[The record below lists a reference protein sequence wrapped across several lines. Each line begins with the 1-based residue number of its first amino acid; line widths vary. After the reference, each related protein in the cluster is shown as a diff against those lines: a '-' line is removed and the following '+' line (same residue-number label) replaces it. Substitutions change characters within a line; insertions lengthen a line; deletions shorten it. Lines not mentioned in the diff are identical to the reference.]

1 MRQLIALVIVAGCGS
16 RAAPIAPASEAD
28 VPDLPVSVEWKVEQG
43 EEDRVEV
50 SIVVDSTTLQV
61 GPLIASTE
69 HEPGTPATCAL
80 RAANPTRTE
89 IVCGD
94 ANSYAAELGEG
105 VLVISFVGEQKA
117 VVKRV
122 PVNGNRL
129 AVKPLRLPL
138 EQKPKPS
145 DG

>member
-1 MRQLIALVIVAGCGS
+1 MRSLIVALAIAGCGS
-16 RAAPIAPASEAD
+16 HVAPVAPAGEAD
-28 VPDLPVSVEWKVEQG
+28 APDIPVSVEWKVEQG
-43 EEDRVEV
+43 EGDRVEV
-50 SIVVDSTTLQV
+50 SLVVDSTTLAI

-94 ANSYAAELGEG
+94 ANAYAAELTDGA
-105 VLVISFVGEQKA
+105 LVVSFIGEQKA
-117 VVKRV
+117 IVKRV
-122 PVNGNRL
+122 PVNGTRL

-138 EQKPKPS
+138 EKPKPS